1 VARLEAA
8 QARLAPGTVQHVIVS
23 LNAPLAKLED
33 LQTLHSL
40 VIALEKEVE
49 LAQAQG

>member
-1 VARLEAA
+1 V
-8 QARLAPGTVQHVIVS
+8 
-23 LNAPLAKLED
+23 NAPPAKVED

-49 LAQAQG
+49 EAQTEG

>member
-1 VARLEAA
+1 
-8 QARLAPGTVQHVIVS
+8 VQKVIVS
-23 LNAPLAKLED
+23 LNAPPAKVED

-49 LAQAQG
+49 EAQTEG